1 MNSGCASTRPSSE
14 LAPPV
19 ADVPVDKPEDC
30 ERPVL
35 PQLCTIRDTFDKM
48 SLDDQSALVLGCMGA
63 NEHRRRV
70 AEAALERCAEWVR
83 RR

>member
-1 MNSGCASTRPSSE
+1 M
-14 LAPPV
+14 L
-19 ADVPVDKPEDC
+19 
-30 ERPVL
+30 
-35 PQLCTIRDTFDKM
+35 RDSFDAM
-48 SLDDQSALVLGCMGA
+48 SLEDQSALVLGCMGA